1 MKKNYINMIQFI
13 KKYQSQIGMGLAIS
27 VLVLCYFQRKEISRL
42 RHELRLKQ
50 TVDTTMMN
58 IDKESNK
65 FLKDSIK

>member
-1 MKKNYINMIQFI
+1 MIQFI

-42 RHELRLKQ
+42 RQELGLKQ
-50 TVDTTMMN
+50 KINTTLMN

-65 FLKDSIK
+65 ILLDSIKK

>member
-1 MKKNYINMIQFI
+1 MIQFI

-42 RHELRLKQ
+42 RHELGFKQ

-58 IDKESNK
+58 IDKEANK
-65 FLKDSIK
+65 ILKDIIK